1 MIRILLLLASIACAQ
16 DPVKKD
22 EVKAED
28 TAEDERI
35 ARIEDKVDQQIE
47 EVAKLITALK
57 QIAPEPTPL
66 SPKDTGEP
74 VAPFVGPPAPPPA
87 PPKL

>member
-22 EVKAED
+22 EVKVED
-28 TAEDERI
+28 TADERI